1 MSMPAR
7 EVLTPNCSPSR
18 ARSATSPACSSA
30 LVGMQPRCRHVPPTL
45 SFSIRT
51 TFSPSSAARSAVAPP
66 SVGKITMPAPAPRT
80 TTGVDVM
87 GLFDRLRGRGAGSG
101 SGRRGTLD
109 RGSHRGDLDHLEQFV
124 ASRRGVEG
132 YVEQRTSVTET
143 TIVLV
148 AADGE
153 WTRRRID
160 GPEVARRLSRDL
172 AIPVYDAQV
181 TGYPQRMRDWSSRQT
196 DN

>member
-1 MSMPAR
+1 
-7 EVLTPNCSPSR
+7 
-18 ARSATSPACSSA
+18 
-30 LVGMQPRCRHVPPTL
+30 
-45 SFSIRT
+45 
-51 TFSPSSAARSAVAPP
+51 
-66 SVGKITMPAPAPRT
+66 
-80 TTGVDVM
+80 M
-87 GLFDRLRGRGAGSG
+87 GLFDRLRAGARGGG
-101 SGRRGTLD
+101 NRRGTLD
-109 RGSHRGDLDHLEQFV
+109 RGSHGGDLRHLEQFV

-132 YVEQRTSVTET
+132 YVEPRTAVTET

-160 GPEVARRLSRDL
+160 GPETARKLSRDL

-196 DN
+196 ENRLD

>member
-1 MSMPAR
+1 MI
-7 EVLTPNCSPSR
+7 
-18 ARSATSPACSSA
+18 
-30 LVGMQPRCRHVPPTL
+30 TL
-45 SFSIRT
+45 SISGDGRT
-51 TFSPSSAARSAVAPP
+51 TGGTA
-66 SVGKITMPAPAPRT
+66 
-80 TTGVDVM
+80 M
-87 GLFDRLRGRGAGSG
+87 GLFDRLRGSG
-101 SGRRGTLD
+101 RSGGNRRGTLD
-109 RGSHRGDLDHLEQFV
+109 RGSHKGDLSHLEQFV

-132 YVEQRTSVTET
+132 YVEPRTAVTET

-181 TGYPQRMRDWSSRQT
+181 TGYPQRMRDWSARQKEG
-196 DN
+196 D